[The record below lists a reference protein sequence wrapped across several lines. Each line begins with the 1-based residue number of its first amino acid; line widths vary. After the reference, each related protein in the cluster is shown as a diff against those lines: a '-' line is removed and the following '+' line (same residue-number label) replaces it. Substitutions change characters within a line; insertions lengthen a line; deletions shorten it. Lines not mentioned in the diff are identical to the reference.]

1 MRPTTGDW
9 IHLREQAHRR
19 ERRRRLFW
27 QGVGVVVMVLG
38 AILTILIGW
47 ALTVFVL
54 VTFS

>member
-19 ERRRRLFW
+19 ERRRLFW